1 MNQQEHDEMKMMMGE
16 DKEIWAK
23 IEGYEGY
30 EISTYGR
37 VRSFWKRTGRGKGS
51 KGGVS
56 YTLGEDYQ
64 VLSPILCGGSY
75 AYYACIFKGK
85 NKKVHRLVAETFIPN
100 LDGFL
105 IIDHIDGNRLN
116 NHISNLRWSNHTL
129 NNLNTRLYKNNQ
141 SGQKGVYAT
150 LGGWKAQ
157 WQEGK
162 KMCSKWFKDKNDAIE
177 HRKKMVE
184 QHYDL
189 DFYKD
194 G

>member
-37 VRSFWKRTGRGKGS
+37 VRSFWKRTSQGKGRG
-51 KGGVS
+51 
-56 YTLGEDYQ
+56 TTH
-64 VLSPILCGGSY
+64 ILCPDS
-75 AYYACIFKGK
+75 IFIRPLLDGNMRFYCNFKRSQRRK
-85 NKKVHRLVAETFIPN
+85 HIHHIVAETFIPN
-100 LDGFL
+100 PNNFS
-105 IIDHIDGNRLN
+105 IIDHIDGNPLN
-116 NHISNLRWSNHTL
+116 NRITNLRWSTITQNNINSRLRCDNTSGFKGITRNHH
-129 NNLNTRLYKNNQ
+129 
-141 SGQKGVYAT
+141 
-150 LGGWKAQ
+150 GWSA
-157 WQEGK
+157 EYTIDGK
-162 KMCSKWFKDKNDAIE
+162 RKRKWFKDKNDAIE
-177 HRKKMVE
+177 YRKKMVE

>member
-23 IEGYEGY
+23 IEGHEGY

-37 VRSFWKRTGRGKGS
+37 VRSFWRGRRPSTLVSLGKVLCAGS
-51 KGGVS
+51 NKSG
-56 YTLGEDYQ
+56 YCN
-64 VLSPILCGGSY
+64 IM
-75 AYYACIFKGK
+75 FKGRK
-85 NKKVHRLVAETFIPN
+85 NKNVHRLVAETFISN
-100 LDGFL
+100 LEYL
-105 IIDHIDGNRLN
+105 PVVDHIDGNKLN
-116 NHISNLRWSNHTL
+116 NHISNLRWTNISNNRL
-129 NNLNTRLYKNNQ
+129 NSKIDVDNT
-141 SGQKGVYAT
+141 SGFKGVFFENQKNAWRASWYVHGEARR
-150 LGGWKAQ
+150 
-157 WQEGK
+157 
-162 KMCSKWFKDKNDAIE
+162 SNYFKTKEEAIE